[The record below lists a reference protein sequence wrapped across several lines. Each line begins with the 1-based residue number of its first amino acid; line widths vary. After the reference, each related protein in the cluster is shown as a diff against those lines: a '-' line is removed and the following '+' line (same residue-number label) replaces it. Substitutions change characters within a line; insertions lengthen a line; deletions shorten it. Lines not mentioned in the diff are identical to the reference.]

1 MLLRDLIRAFDDD
14 NGLPEHIYVSTFNL
28 IEATLGSAPA
38 KVFADNIDAT
48 DGGFYSKDGVDDLFK
63 MVLAEALEQDGAQLE
78 YDNDGQEL
86 LYLGIDN
93 NGKQI

>member
-1 MLLRDLIRAFDDD
+1 MLLRDLIRAFDGD
-14 NGLPEHIYVSTFNL
+14 GLSEQLYVSTLLL
-28 IEATLGSAPA
+28 IESTLGSAPA

-48 DGGFYSKDGVDDLFK
+48 DGGFYSEEGVDLFK
-63 MVLAEALEQDGAQLE
+63 MVMAEALEQDGAGLE

-93 NGKQI
+93 NGKRI